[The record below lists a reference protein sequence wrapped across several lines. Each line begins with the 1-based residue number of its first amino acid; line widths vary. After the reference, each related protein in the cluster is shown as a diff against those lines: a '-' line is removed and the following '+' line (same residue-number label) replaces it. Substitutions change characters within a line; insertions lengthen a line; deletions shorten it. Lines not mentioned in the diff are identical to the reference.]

1 MSAYNC
7 RQIALKCPANFIPVN
22 IGDGYKEKITMDAC
36 ISYEVRDLW
45 KKGIRTLGCCCG
57 HGRLLGFIQVVE
69 EDIPKMED
77 LGYQHYI
84 YPDEFGGKERKDAF
98 IPYCTKHI
106 YDGYAERWKND

>member
-7 RQIALKCPANFIPVN
+7 RQITLKCPDNFIPVN
-22 IGDGYKEKITMDAC
+22 IGAGYKEKITMDAC
-36 ISYEVRDLW
+36 ISYEIRDLW

-98 IPYCTKHI
+98 IPHCTKHV

>member
-69 EDIPKMED
+69 EDIPKMEH

-98 IPYCTKHI
+98 IPHCTKHI